1 MRTTVDIPDE
11 LYRQAKSQAALRG
24 VRFRDL
30 IEEGL
35 RRVLGMPSAQQK
47 PRRVKFPL
55 HRSRQP
61 GALSTQ
67 DVRKVEDQALL
78 DEDAHHAGAV

>member
-11 LYRQAKSQAALRG
+11 LYRQAKSQAALQG
-24 VRFRDL
+24 VRLRDL
-30 IEEGL
+30 IEDGL
-35 RRVLGMPSAQQK
+35 RRVLGMPSAREK

-61 GALSTQ
+61 GALSAQ
-67 DVRKVEDQALL
+67 DVRKAEDQAVL
-78 DEDAHHAGAV
+78 DEDAQHAGAV